1 MKIEDWYAK
10 NNFCLVM
17 QYFCV
22 CNKFAI
28 GYVTPQY
35 PTSAS
40 KLRRIERGREGNEE
54 NVWVV
59 GTRVSTNTN
68 Y

>member
-28 GYVTPQY
+28 GHMTPQGY
-35 PTSAS
+35 VRLLIISEKSPMYYYSGMYIYFN
-40 KLRRIERGREGNEE
+40 LG
-54 NVWVV
+54 
-59 GTRVSTNTN
+59 
-68 Y
+68 